1 MAGARPSLLPAR
13 LWRNASSR
21 YNARMRH
28 TRTSFALA
36 VLFCVAGVGL
46 AVAQPPASPAQ
57 SAQPAKPAV
66 AGVRNFTQVD
76 ATLACGGAVTP
87 DVAAN
92 LKAAGFKSIVNLRAA
107 TEEGVNI
114 EDQTKAAAAAGL
126 KYYHLP
132 FVNASPEATRLDEF
146 LKLVVDPANQPMM
159 LHCASGGRASMFW
172 AVKRVMVDGWAVD
185 KAMNELPDLSGH
197 VSQPVK
203 TFMLDYL
210 KAHGK

>member
-1 MAGARPSLLPAR
+1 MP
-13 LWRNASSR
+13 
-21 YNARMRH
+21 RMRH
-28 TRTSFALA
+28 TRTRVALA
-36 VLFCVAGVGL
+36 VLFVAVGVGFV
-46 AVAQPPASPAQ
+46 AAQPPASP
-57 SAQPAKPAV
+57 SQPAKPAV
-66 AGVRNFTQVD
+66 NGVRNFTQVD
-76 ATLACGGAVTP
+76 ATFACGGALTP
-87 DVAAN
+87 DAAAN

-126 KYYHLP
+126 KYIHLP
-132 FVNASPEATRLDEF
+132 FTNASPDATKLDEF
-146 LKLVVDPANQPMM
+146 LKAVVDPTNQPMM

-172 AVKRVMVDGWAVD
+172 AVKRVMVDGWTVD
-185 KAMNELPDLSGH
+185 KATAELPDLMKN